1 MIVYIVRRLILLVP
15 VLLGVTFVTFAL
27 TRIIP
32 GNPVDRMISPMASRE
47 VREQVAEQAGLNDPL
62 WQQYVHY
69 VQNVLT
75 GDLGDSFVTSQPVVT
90 DLTLR
95 FPATFELTAYAMLL
109 AVIVAVPLGIVAA
122 VWRDSWIDHLSRVV
136 AVIGVA
142 MPVFWVGLLALYV
155 FFYRLRWLPP
165 PQGRISLHSQPPQSV
180 TSLYTVDALLT
191 GNWGAL
197 RGSIEALVM
206 PAGVLAFAA
215 MAPLARMARSGM
227 IEALNADYAR
237 AGRALGLPER
247 SIIFRHALRNAVLP
261 LLTMTAFVYGF
272 MLGGVVLVE
281 NIFAWPG
288 LGRYVFTAITS
299 SDYPAVQGFI
309 LYATT
314 IYVLLF
320 LLVDV
325 LYLVLDPRIRY

>member
-1 MIVYIVRRLILLVP
+1 
-15 VLLGVTFVTFAL
+15 
-27 TRIIP
+27 
-32 GNPVDRMISPMASRE
+32 
-47 VREQVAEQAGLNDPL
+47 
-62 WQQYVHY
+62 
-69 VQNVLT
+69 
-75 GDLGDSFVTSQPVVT
+75 
-90 DLTLR
+90 
-95 FPATFELTAYAMLL
+95 
-109 AVIVAVPLGIVAA
+109 
-122 VWRDSWIDHLSRVV
+122 
-136 AVIGVA
+136 
-142 MPVFWVGLLALYV
+142 
-155 FFYRLRWLPP
+155 
-165 PQGRISLHSQPPQSV
+165 
-180 TSLYTVDALLT
+180 
-191 GNWGAL
+191 
-197 RGSIEALVM
+197 VM

-237 AGRALGLPER
+237 AGRALGLSER
-247 SIIFRHALRNAVLP
+247 SIIFHHALRNAVLP

-325 LYLVLDPRIRY
+325 LYMVLDPRIRY